1 MVSACIQ
8 GRAPEG
14 WIALDSA
21 PTFLYQVHV
30 RRPNRLEARMDPGGL
45 RGIVA
50 NGGRWRVSVAH
61 RRLIEL
67 LVGRRLGRRLGR
79 IVGC

>member
-1 MVSACIQ
+1 
-8 GRAPEG
+8 
-14 WIALDSA
+14 
-21 PTFLYQVHV
+21 
-30 RRPNRLEARMDPGGL
+30 MDPGGL